1 MKAKLPMV
9 LPQNDDRPPPLVLV
23 DSSYFIT
30 LLRQQRDPLEELQE
44 LEHDYDFAIT
54 GVVCAEVL
62 RGRTD
67 PNVRDRYLRAFSVA
81 RYLSLTPRGWQ
92 RVAQLAWELD
102 RRGDVIPLP
111 DIIIGVTALEHG
123 AAVITFDRHY
133 QKIPGLV
140 ALSDLE

>member
-1 MKAKLPMV
+1 MV
-9 LPQNDDRPPPLVLV
+9 QPKSDDTPPPLVLV
-23 DSSYFIT
+23 DSSYYIT
-30 LLRQQRDPLEELQE
+30 LLRQHRDPLDELQE
-44 LEHDYDFAIT
+44 LENDYDFAIN
-54 GVVCAEVL
+54 GVIWAEVL
-62 RGRTD
+62 RGRSD
-67 PNVRDRYLRAFSVA
+67 PNLHARYNRVFSVA
-81 RYLSLTPRGWQ
+81 PFLSLSPRGWR

-123 AAVITFDRHY
+123 AAVLTFDRHY